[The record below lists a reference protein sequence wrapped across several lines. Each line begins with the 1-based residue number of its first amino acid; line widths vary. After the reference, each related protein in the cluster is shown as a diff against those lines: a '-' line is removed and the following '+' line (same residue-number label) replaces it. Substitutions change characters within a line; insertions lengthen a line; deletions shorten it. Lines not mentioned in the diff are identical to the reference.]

1 MLLRFFQ
8 YLHKHKIL
16 SGLLVLAYSL
26 SIIFLHD
33 TFVKVSVVV
42 MNNYSLPVYNVWV
55 RNVFGGLGF
64 LLFIVLLVKSFRNQQ
79 KFLLLFYLLSISVL
93 MGVHASFLFEMNIEI
108 IHAIEYALLALLMYS
123 LTGKYG
129 AAIIFCIPVMLIDE
143 WRQYLVLY
151 PGYTQYFEFNDI
163 VMDILGCGFAMLT
176 LKIFMIEFRDKPI
189 ELFYTRAEFI
199 FLVLLVFSFFIL
211 LKTCVFSTHIKY
223 ACSNT
228 LIPLS
233 LLENPDSFWQ
243 VHSFTKAK
251 YHVLSPVNGMI
262 AITALCLFFMG
273 LDGYSSSA
281 KTSPSKM
288 V

>member
-1 MLLRFFQ
+1 MV
-8 YLHKHKIL
+8 I
-16 SGLLVLAYSL
+16 AYSL
-26 SIIFLHD
+26 AIILLHD
-33 TFVKVSVVV
+33 TFVNISILV
-42 MNNYSLPVYNVWV
+42 MNNYSLPVYNILV

-64 LLFIVLLVKSFRNQQ
+64 VLFVFLLFKITKSNQ
-79 KFLLLFYLLSISVL
+79 KLLLLFYLFSVAVL
-93 MGVHASFLFEMNIEI
+93 MGIHAAFLFEMNIEI

-123 LTGKYG
+123 FTGRYG

-163 VMDILGCGFAMLT
+163 VMDVLGCGFAMLA
-176 LKIFMIEFRDKPI
+176 LKISGVEFSGKNVAV
-189 ELFYTRAEFI
+189 FYKRAEFI
-199 FLVLLVFSFFIL
+199 FLAIFVFSFFIL
-211 LKTCVFSTHIKY
+211 LQTCVFSAHIKY
-223 ACSNT
+223 SCNNT

-233 LLENPDSFWQ
+233 KLENPDSFWQ
-243 VHSFTKAK
+243 IHSFTKAT
-251 YHVLSPVNGMI
+251 YHVLSPVNGMLI
-262 AITALCLFFMG
+262 ITALCLFFMA